1 MKIQYADVSEWLR
14 RWGAQ
19 SGGGLLELNAQG
31 ISSFTVQHMPMQLTL
46 DIPHQQMLLAA
57 IALDEDVSGQPAVM
71 RAMLEFAHLGERSR
85 HCGISLAQ
93 TGRPVVWLWHGISLL
108 DETGF
113 DNTLN
118 NFVASA
124 LQSREILQAAL
135 QPAAHHHYE
144 ADMPRGMI
152 RA

>member
-1 MKIQYADVSEWLR
+1 MKTEHTDVSGWLR

-19 SGGGLLELNAQG
+19 SGGGLLEINAQG
-31 ISSFTVQHMPMQLTL
+31 ISSFTVQQMPMQLTL

-85 HCGISLAQ
+85 HCGVSLAQ
-93 TGRPVVWLWHGISLL
+93 TGRPVVWLWHGIALL

-124 LQSREILQAAL
+124 LQCREVLQAAL
-135 QPAAHHHYE
+135 QPAAHANFG
-144 ADMPRGMI
+144 ADLPRGMI